1 MRLPPAGTIDALKKI
16 SAPPLKLHNFA
27 PQFVSAQWLMGKQ
40 ACHCEAFFAEA
51 ISLVLW
57 TNLGDCF
64 APLRYAR
71 KDIIIFYWADTLI
84 FYNLNF
90 SIKKAS
96 LNFFWKAKI
105 FSFLFLHKAVDGLIL
120 KNNLAFIKKMI
131 IIHTVNDNHS
141 WCELNNHNWR

>member
-1 MRLPPAGTIDALKKI
+1 MATILLRWGCWNGFSYGLFCFLLVLI
-16 SAPPLKLHNFA
+16 CIRSIVN
-27 PQFVSAQWLMGKQ
+27 GKQ